1 MLVHFPII
9 KLSSFI
15 LDLHVNL
22 KRLNEWS
29 SFLCCSLRD
38 GDGLLIFP
46 LHIKSLLPASLHPH
60 KENAYDSILSSGL
73 NCNNLLFGFYN
84 PF

>member
-1 MLVHFPII
+1 MLAITLMQICVTIIINSYFNVRSLPII

-15 LDLHVNL
+15 IDFHVNL

-46 LHIKSLLPASLHPH
+46 LHVKSLLPASYSDIWPELQ
-60 KENAYDSILSSGL
+60 
-73 NCNNLLFGFYN
+73 
-84 PF
+84 